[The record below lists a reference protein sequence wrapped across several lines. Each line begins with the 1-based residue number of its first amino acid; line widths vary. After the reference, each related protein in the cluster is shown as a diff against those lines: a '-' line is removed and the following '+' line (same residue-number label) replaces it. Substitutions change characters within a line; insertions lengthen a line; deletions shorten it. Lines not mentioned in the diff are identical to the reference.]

1 MKTERF
7 NENYTIV
14 MYIFYSIFSHLWWAL
29 LHFSLWVPNAPFCL
43 GWARGRTDILR
54 LLMLHPSRCWSQLV
68 FAYFDIRIEVSS
80 PCSIYRLLLCTYRPA
95 CG

>member
-29 LHFSLWVPNAPFCL
+29 LHFSLWAPKAPFVL
-43 GWARGRTDILR
+43 AGLEEEQISYD
-54 LLMLHPSRCWSQLV
+54 
-68 FAYFDIRIEVSS
+68 Y
-80 PCSIYRLLLCTYRPA
+80 
-95 CG
+95 

>member
-29 LHFSLWVPNAPFCL
+29 LHFSLWAPKAPFCL

-54 LLMLHPSRCWSQLV
+54 NDYPHFR
-68 FAYFDIRIEVSS
+68 DI
-80 PCSIYRLLLCTYRPA
+80 
-95 CG
+95 